1 MNTMED
7 NNTLKLMPEQ
17 FPKLLKEIPDP
28 PKQLYLKGKLPDD
41 DTKFL
46 CVVGSRKYSPYGKE
60 VCEELISGLSGYNIA
75 IVSGLALGIDSI
87 AHRAALSARLLT
99 IAIPGSGLN
108 ENVLYPSSHRM
119 LAKKIVE
126 SGGVL
131 MSEFEPDEE
140 ATVYTFPQRNR
151 VMAGMSHA
159 ILVIEAVEKSGTLIT
174 ARLALDY
181 NRDVLT
187 VPGSIFS
194 KNSYGPHTL
203 IRLGSTPITTSDDI
217 LLALNINAV
226 EKKQISQDSL
236 SKNEQ
241 AVLKLLDSPLER
253 DTLISELNM
262 KISEAN
268 ILISTMEIKGL
279 LVERLGE
286 IHATK

>member
-1 MNTMED
+1 MED

-286 IHATK
+286 IHAAK

>member
-7 NNTLKLMPEQ
+7 NNTLLLEPEQ
-17 FPKLLKEIPDP
+17 FPKLLKEIPDL
-28 PKQLYLKGKLPDD
+28 PKQLYLKGKLPGD

-60 VCEELISGLSGYNIA
+60 VCEELISGLSGYKIA

-87 AHRAALSARLLT
+87 AHRAALSAGLKT

-126 SGGVL
+126 SGGAL
-131 MSEFEPDEE
+131 ISEFEPDEE

-286 IHATK
+286 IHAAK

>member
-1 MNTMED
+1 MNAMED
-7 NNTLKLMPEQ
+7 DNAPLLKPEQ

-28 PKQLYLKGKLPDD
+28 PKQLYIKGELPEG

-46 CVVGSRKYSPYGKE
+46 CVVGSRRYSPYGKE
-60 VCEELISGLSGYNIA
+60 VCEELISGLSGYDIV

-87 AHRAALSARLLT
+87 AHRSALSAGLRT

-126 SGGVL
+126 SGGAL
-131 MSEFEPDEE
+131 ISEFEPDAE

-151 VMAGMSHA
+151 IMAGMSHA

-194 KNSYGPHTL
+194 KSSFGPHSL
-203 IRLGSTPITTSDDI
+203 IRLGSTPITTSADI
-217 LLALNINAV
+217 LEALNI
-226 EKKQISQDSL
+226 EEGDRKQVSHGPL
-236 SKNEQ
+236 SKSEQ
-241 AVLKLLDSPLER
+241 IVLKLLDSPLER
-253 DTLISELNM
+253 DTLISKLNM

-268 ILISTMEIKGL
+268 VLISLMEIKGL
-279 LVERLGE
+279 LIERLGE
-286 IHATK
+286 IHAGK